1 MPAPRPN
8 SRARGLL
15 VRTGST
21 VGRSRPQPVSAPGC
35 KRNGCRP
42 ATPLPTFAR
51 PLSGPLLRESREPP
65 ACGSI
70 PAGNAR
76 AEPEARARVAQVSP
90 HADGLSV
97 PSSRPGPDRRPDP
110 DLSFA
115 ALSWNASRRL
125 HHSSTSSA
133 GAGATSLGTNF
144 SRNAVSSRV
153 ATAGFSLRYWRAF
166 SLP

>member
-1 MPAPRPN
+1 MPASRRN
-8 SRARGLL
+8 WRAREQP
-15 VRTGST
+15 VRTEST
-21 VGRSRPQPVSAPGC
+21 AGRSRPRPVSAPNYR
-35 KRNGCRP
+35 RNGCRP
-42 ATPLPTFAR
+42 ATQLPTFAR
-51 PLSGPLLRESREPP
+51 PRPRPHPRESREPP

-76 AEPEARARVAQVSP
+76 AEPGARARVARVSLRI
-90 HADGLSV
+90 DGLSV
-97 PSSRPGPDRRPDP
+97 PPSRPGPARRPGP

-115 ALSWNASRRL
+115 ALSWNASRRQ

-144 SRNAVSSRV
+144 SRSAVSSRV